1 MRPAGWELPRIIS
14 VDDHIVEPPAM
25 FDGRLPRSMQDRAPR
40 VERGIFN
47 FSTVPGTEKN
57 LVLSEDGIVGD
68 YWVYEGKVM
77 PLYTTAAASGRDIRE
92 LDRGPITYDEM
103 RPGYYD
109 WKARLEDMD
118 LNHVEASLC
127 FPTMPRF
134 CGQTFMEAAD
144 KDLGLACVKAYN
156 DWMVE
161 EWAGQSG
168 GRLIPLCLIPMW
180 DPTLAAAEI
189 RRNAA
194 RGVHAVAFSEIPAF
208 LGLPS
213 VHDKEHWEPFFAACA
228 ETATTVNMHIGSSS
242 KLWPTSDDAPVAV
255 GLTLLFQNA
264 MASLTDF
271 LFSGVLQRHP
281 DLILAYSEAQ
291 IGWLPYCLE
300 RADNVWEQ
308 YALAGG
314 IKGLLDEPP
323 SAYFRRQVYGCFFND
338 LHGLKALDEIGVDN
352 VTFETDYPHGDSTW
366 PNTRA
371 MAEAMCASLDEET
384 VYKLMRGNAIKMLSL
399 DLDRDRV
406 TA

>member
-1 MRPAGWELPRIIS
+1 
-14 VDDHIVEPPAM
+14 
-25 FDGRLPRSMQDRAPR
+25 
-40 VERGIFN
+40 
-47 FSTVPGTEKN
+47 
-57 LVLSEDGIVGD
+57 
-68 YWVYEGKVM
+68 
-77 PLYTTAAASGRDIRE
+77 
-92 LDRGPITYDEM
+92 
-103 RPGYYD
+103 
-109 WKARLEDMD
+109 
-118 LNHVEASLC
+118 
-127 FPTMPRF
+127 
-134 CGQTFMEAAD
+134 
-144 KDLGLACVKAYN
+144 
-156 DWMVE
+156 
-161 EWAGQSG
+161 
-168 GRLIPLCLIPMW
+168 
-180 DPTLAAAEI
+180 
-189 RRNAA
+189 
-194 RGVHAVAFSEIPAF
+194 
-208 LGLPS
+208 
-213 VHDKEHWEPFFAACA
+213 
-228 ETATTVNMHIGSSS
+228 
-242 KLWPTSDDAPVAV
+242 
-255 GLTLLFQNA
+255 

-371 MAEAMCASLDEET
+371 IAEAMCASLDEET